1 MQLLTAGVVDAG
13 GKLRLCIGYK
23 TSAVVPGHRRSQISR
38 IYIDRRDTGG
48 KFAAGVNDAGGSLSL
63 IRYQQQ
69 GFINDKISD
78 CRDLKLNIVL
88 VEKAIFQWK
97 LLLNNF
103 AKYEKSMLS
112 KQVSHFA
119 SRILIGSGKDY
130 SCKNLK
136 QKSCDTIPLKGRFSR
151 SFTKW
156 LYIKQLYPGHRLVL
170 VHLANFKVCRES
182 AEIFPSVI
190 DLPVQMAAAS
200 QAYGW

>member
-1 MQLLTAGVVDAG
+1 VTRDFLFWLFFESSSPGPQKIPSVTFLYKYLTFVQLLTAGVVDAG

-88 VEKAIFQWK
+88 VEKAIFQ
-97 LLLNNF
+97 
-103 AKYEKSMLS
+103 
-112 KQVSHFA
+112 
-119 SRILIGSGKDY
+119 
-130 SCKNLK
+130 
-136 QKSCDTIPLKGRFSR
+136 
-151 SFTKW
+151 
-156 LYIKQLYPGHRLVL
+156 
-170 VHLANFKVCRES
+170 
-182 AEIFPSVI
+182 
-190 DLPVQMAAAS
+190 
-200 QAYGW
+200 